1 MTAASRSDFD
11 AEVAVI
17 GAGAVG
23 LAIAQR
29 LARDRSVIV
38 IERHEGYGRE
48 TSSHNSQV
56 IHGGMFYPTGT
67 LKHLLCVEGNR
78 LLHQWVASN
87 NVPALTNGKLI
98 VAVEQSEVAGLDRV
112 MVQAR
117 ANGVEGMTPLTA
129 KQAQSL
135 EPMIPSVAA
144 LLSETSGVV
153 DAISYVR
160 SLEAAARESDAL
172 FAYRHE
178 LLAIERDEGGF
189 RLELRDPDGGA
200 AELRCAVLVN
210 SAGHGAPAIAETLG
224 YPLDGDGETPR
235 LRQGVN
241 RGRYYDLVGGEA
253 AKAITRPIYPVPAHS
268 GDLPEH
274 MRKAGGLGVHIT
286 LDTDGIARLGPDT
299 EWLED
304 GATLDYRADDSR
316 RADFLTAGRRLL
328 PGLRDE
334 DIAPGQVGY
343 RPKLQRAGEDPADFL
358 IWHDRGYIHLGGIE
372 SPGLTS
378 SLAIARHVAEL
389 L

>member
-1 MTAASRSDFD
+1 MTARPQFD
-11 AEVAVI
+11 AEIAVV

-29 LARDRSVIV
+29 LAGEQSVIV

-56 IHGGMFYPTGT
+56 VHAGMFYSTGS
-67 LKHLLCVEGNR
+67 LKHLLCIEGNR
-78 LLHQWVASN
+78 LLHEWAAGH
-87 NVPALTNGKLI
+87 NVPLLTAGKLI
-98 VAVEQSEVAGLDRV
+98 VAIEQSELAGLDGV
-112 MVQAR
+112 MAQAR

-135 EPMIPSVAA
+135 EPAIPSVAA

-160 SLEAAARESDAL
+160 SLESAARERDAL

-178 LLAIERDEGGF
+178 LLAVERDEGGF
-189 RLELRDPDGGA
+189 RLALRDPQGGA

-210 SAGHGAPAIAETLG
+210 SAGHGAPAVAEALG
-224 YPLDGDGETPR
+224 YPLNGDDETPR

-241 RGRYYDLVGGEA
+241 RGRYYDLVGGVA
-253 AKAITRPIYPVPAHS
+253 ARAVTRPIYPVPAHS

-274 MRKAGGLGVHIT
+274 LRRAGGLGVHIT
-286 LDTDGIARLGPDT
+286 LDTDGVARLGPDT
-299 EWLED
+299 EWLAD
-304 GATLDYRADDSR
+304 GATLDYRADESR
-316 RADFLTAGRRLL
+316 RADFLAAGQRLL

-334 DIAPGQVGY
+334 DIAAGQVGY
-343 RPKLQRAGEDPADFL
+343 RPKLQRPGEEPADFL

-372 SPGLTS
+372 SPGLTA

-389 L
+389 LS

>member
-1 MTAASRSDFD
+1 MTAASQPGFD

-56 IHGGMFYPTGT
+56 IHAGMFYPTGT

-78 LLHQWVASN
+78 LLHEWVAGH

-98 VAVEQSEVAGLDRV
+98 VAVEQSEVAGLDGV
-112 MVQAR
+112 MAQAR
-117 ANGVEGMTPLTA
+117 ANDVEGMTPLTA

-160 SLEAAARESDAL
+160 SLEAAARDGDAL

-178 LLAIERDEGGF
+178 LLGVERDEGGF
-189 RLELRDPDGGA
+189 RLELRDPEGGA

-210 SAGHGAPAIAETLG
+210 SAGHGAPAIAESLG
-224 YPLDGDGETPR
+224 YSLDGDGETPR
-235 LRQGVN
+235 MRQGVN

-274 MRKAGGLGVHIT
+274 MKKAGGLGVHIT
-286 LDTDGIARLGPDT
+286 LDTDGVARLGPDT

-328 PGLRDE
+328 SGLRDE

-343 RPKLQRAGEDPADFL
+343 RPKLQRPGEEPADFL
-358 IWHDRGYIHLGGIE
+358 IWHDRGYVHLGGIE

-378 SLAIARHVAEL
+378 SLAIARRVVGVL
-389 L
+389 